1 MSTSPLD
8 WLRSRLSRRRA
19 DDELGEE
26 LQFHLE
32 QEQAKLVGQGLDAAE
47 ARRLASVKFGGQSGV
62 VEACREV
69 RRLAWLEDLA
79 KDTVYA
85 WRSLRRTPLFTF
97 AVVGSLVLGL
107 GVTVTVFTLM
117 RAALWRPLPGVAEPE
132 RLAHLVGMNPA
143 APSRGEFSLSYVLFR
158 ELQETA
164 GTASHI
170 VAKRTSGRHK
180 FGLDPESRERVT
192 GEAVSGN
199 FFSVLGVNPSAGRV
213 LVAAD
218 DDQAGAARVAVI
230 SYRFWSSRFQADPSI
245 VGRTVYYDESP
256 FLIVGVAAS
265 GFDGVDAETRVDLWI
280 PLTADPAVTPAFFS
294 KPSIIWLTLLA
305 RLGPGSS
312 FAAVEARLDRRFRTH
327 LETELLPV
335 VPERFRGPLLGQH
348 LHVRPA
354 AAGLATTGRQYQSQL
369 QVLLGLAICA
379 LLICC
384 ANVTNLVR
392 ARNERRRQEFDLRR
406 TLGASGGRLLRQ
418 LTTEGLLLAGL
429 GAFGGLL
436 LAPWWGQLLLRMLPN
451 RQIAFD
457 LTPDAP
463 VIAVTAF
470 LGVATA
476 LVAIA
481 WPAWRLGRRPRYSD
495 SGSRVSRRL
504 IGGKVIVVS
513 QLATVMVLLVIA
525 GLSLAAFRRLN
536 AITLGFDPTSV
547 LSVELSF
554 PRNAPEGRA
563 SDTFERLRRN
573 LQQAGAIEAVTYAS
587 PSVYDTG
594 GTSLS
599 ILPDG
604 YVAAPG
610 EDTEAGVIV
619 GGPGFFDVL
628 RIPLRQG
635 RVFGASDVS
644 SSTRAVIVNEAFVKR
659 YFPDQVALGRYLRM
673 PGPQPELREIVGVV
687 TDVRHYGV
695 TSSPWSLSADQWPM
709 VYLPGT
715 RPDARLLMR
724 VRDASAAQA
733 LVRSAVS
740 SAGLAQVETIRPLVD
755 AVAALVGREQM
766 LARLSAI
773 VAALALAL
781 AALGLYGIV
790 AYGVMCRR
798 AEFGIRL
805 ALGATPIHIRR
816 LVLAETMNLVGA
828 GIGLGLVLSL
838 PASRA
843 MSAFVV
849 GSPAMDPRIAGVATL
864 CLAAIALIAGWLP
877 AWQAARTDPAVT
889 LRAE

>member
-1 MSTSPLD
+1 MRTSLSN
-8 WLRSRLSRRRA
+8 WLRSLVSRRRA
-19 DDELGEE
+19 DDELQEE

-32 QEQAKLVGQGLDAAE
+32 QEQAKLVRHGLDVAE
-47 ARRLASVKFGGQSGV
+47 AHRQAGLRFGGQSGV

-107 GVTVTVFTLM
+107 GVNVTVFTLM

-132 RLAHLVGMNPA
+132 RLAHLVGKNPA
-143 APSRGEFSLSYVLFR
+143 APSRGEFSLSYVLFQ

-164 GTASHI
+164 GSASQI

-180 FGLDPESRERVT
+180 FGLDLESRERVT

-218 DDQAGAARVAVI
+218 DDRAGAAHVAVI
-230 SYRFWSSRFQADPSI
+230 SHRFWSSRFQADPSI

-280 PLTADPAVTPAFFS
+280 PLTADPAVTPAWFS

-312 FAAVEARLDRRFRTH
+312 FAAVEARLDQRFRTH
-327 LETELLPV
+327 LETELLPG
-335 VPERFRGPLLGQH
+335 VPERFRGPLMGQH

-369 QVLLGLAICA
+369 QVLLGLAVCA

-451 RQIAFD
+451 RQITLD

-481 WPAWRLGRRPRYSD
+481 WPAWRLGRRPRHSD

-554 PRNAPEGRA
+554 PKSTPENRA

-573 LQQAGAIEAVTYAS
+573 LEQAGAIEAVTYAY

-635 RVFGASDVS
+635 RVFGASDIS

-659 YFPDQVALGRYLRM
+659 YFPDRIALGRSVRI
-673 PGPQPELREIVGVV
+673 PGPQPAKREIVGVV
-687 TDVRHYGV
+687 KDVRHYGLR
-695 TSSPWSLSADQWPM
+695 SDPWPM
-709 VYLPGT
+709 AYLPGAS
-715 RPDARLLMR
+715 PDAHLLMR
-724 VRDASAAQA
+724 ARDASAAQA

-740 SAGLAQVETIRPLVD
+740 SEAVAQIETIRPLGD
-755 AVAALVGREQM
+755 AVAALISREQM
-766 LARLSAI
+766 LARLSGI
-773 VAALALAL
+773 VAALALTL

-816 LVLAETMNLVGA
+816 LVLGETMKLVGV

-849 GSPAMDPRIAGVATL
+849 GSPPMDPPIAGVATL

-877 AWQAARTDPAVT
+877 AWRAARTDPAVT

>member
-1 MSTSPLD
+1 MPGLPD
-8 WLRSRLSRRRA
+8 WFRSLVSRRSA
-19 DDELGEE
+19 DDDLGDE

-32 QEQAKLVGQGLDAAE
+32 HEQAKLERQGLDAAE
-47 ARRLASVKFGGQSGV
+47 ARRLASVRFGGRSGV
-62 VEACREV
+62 VEECREG

-79 KDTVYA
+79 KDTAYA
-85 WRSLRRTPLFTF
+85 WRSLRRTPLFTC
-97 AVVGSLVLGL
+97 AVIGSLVLGI
-107 GVTVTVFTLM
+107 GVNVTVITLM
-117 RAALWRPLPGVAEPE
+117 RAALWRSLPGVAQPE
-132 RLAHLVGMNPA
+132 RIAHLVGMNA
-143 APSRGEFSLSYVLFR
+143 AQPSRGEFSLSYVLFQQ
-158 ELQETA
+158 LQETA
-164 GTASHI
+164 GSTAQV
-170 VAKRTSGRHK
+170 VAKRTSARHK

-199 FFSVLGVNPSAGRV
+199 FFTVLGVNASAGRV

-218 DDQAGAARVAVI
+218 DRIGGARVAVV
-230 SYRFWSSRFQADPSI
+230 SHRFWSLRFQADPSLI
-245 VGRTVYYDESP
+245 GRTIYYDESP

-265 GFDGVDAETRVDLWI
+265 GFDGVDAETPVDLWI
-280 PLTADPAVTPAFFS
+280 PLTADPQVTPAWFS
-294 KPSIIWLTLLA
+294 RPGVIWLTLLA
-305 RLGPGSS
+305 RLAPGSS
-312 FAAVEARLDRRFRTH
+312 FAAVEARLDQRFRTH
-327 LETELLPV
+327 LETELLPG

-354 AAGLATTGRQYQSQL
+354 AAGLATTGRRYQSQL
-369 QVLLGLAICA
+369 QVLLGIAVCS

-384 ANVTNLVR
+384 ANVANLVR
-392 ARNERRRQEFDLRR
+392 ARTERRRQEFDLRR
-406 TLGASGGRLLRQ
+406 MLGARGSRLLRQ
-418 LTTEGLLLAGL
+418 VTTEGLLLAAL
-429 GAFGGLL
+429 GASGGLL

-451 RQIAFD
+451 RPITFD

-463 VIAVTAF
+463 TIAVTAF

-481 WPAWRLGRRPRYSD
+481 WPAWRLGSRPRYSD

-513 QLATVMVLLVIA
+513 QLAAVMVLLVIA
-525 GLSLAAFRRLN
+525 GLSIAMFRRLN
-536 AITLGFDPTSV
+536 AISLGFDPTSV

-554 PRNAPEGRA
+554 PKTTPENRA
-563 SDTFERLRRN
+563 SDTFERLRRT
-573 LQQAGAIEAVTYAS
+573 LQQAGAIEAVTYAY

-599 ILPDG
+599 VLPDG
-604 YVAAPG
+604 YVAVPG

-619 GGPGFFDVL
+619 AGPGFFDVL
-628 RIPLRQG
+628 RIPLQQG
-635 RVFGASDVS
+635 RAFGVSDVS
-644 SSTRAVIVNEAFVKR
+644 RSTRAAIVNEAFVKR
-659 YFPDQVALGRYLRM
+659 YFPDRVALGRYLRM

-687 TDVRHYGV
+687 ADVRHYGV
-695 TSSPWSLSADQWPM
+695 TSSPWSLKADQWPM
-709 VYLPGT
+709 VYMPGT

-724 VRDASAAQA
+724 VRDGSAAQA

-740 SAGLAQVETIRPLVD
+740 SEAAARVETIRPLRD
-755 AVAALVGREQM
+755 AVVALIGREQM
-766 LARLSAI
+766 LARLSGI

-781 AALGLYGIV
+781 AALGLYGVV

-816 LVLAETMNLVGA
+816 LVLGETMTLVGV
-828 GIGLGLVLSL
+828 GIGLGLLLSL

-843 MSAFVV
+843 MAAFIAE
-849 GSPAMDPRIAGVATL
+849 SPGVDPRTAGIATL
-864 CLAAIALIAGWLP
+864 CLAAIALIAGWFP
-877 AWQAARTDPAVT
+877 AWRASRTDPAVT

>member
-1 MSTSPLD
+1 MRTSP
-8 WLRSRLSRRRA
+8 WTRLRSLMSRRRA

-32 QEQAKLVGQGLDAAE
+32 QEQAKLERQGLDAAE
-47 ARRLASVKFGGQSGV
+47 ARRLASVRFGGQSGV
-62 VEACREV
+62 VDACREV

-85 WRSLRRTPLFTF
+85 VRSLRRTPLFTF
-97 AVVGSLVLGL
+97 AVVGSLVLGI
-107 GVTVTVFTLM
+107 GVNVTVFTLM

-132 RLAHLVGMNPA
+132 RIAHLVAMNPA
-143 APSRGEFSLSYVLFR
+143 EPSRGGFSFSYVLFQQ
-158 ELQETA
+158 LQETA
-164 GTASHI
+164 GSASQI

-199 FFSVLGVNPSAGRV
+199 FFTVLGVNPSAGRV

-218 DDQAGAARVAVI
+218 DDRADRARVAVI
-230 SYRFWSSRFQADPSI
+230 SHRFWTSRFQADPSL
-245 VGRTVYYDESP
+245 VGRRIYYDESS
-256 FLIVGVAAS
+256 FLIVGVAAP
-265 GFDGVDAETRVDLWI
+265 GFDGVDAETPVDVWI
-280 PLTADPAVTPAFFS
+280 PLTADPGVMPAWFS
-294 KPSIIWLTLLA
+294 KPEIIWLTLLA

-312 FAAVEARLDRRFRTH
+312 FAAVEARLDQRFRTH
-327 LETELLPV
+327 LETEIMPG
-335 VPERFRGPLLGQH
+335 VPERFRGPLGGQH

-354 AAGLATTGRQYQSQL
+354 AAGLATTGRRYESQL
-369 QVLLGLAICA
+369 QVLLGIAACA

-384 ANVTNLVR
+384 ANVANLVR
-392 ARNERRRQEFDLRR
+392 ARNEQRRQEFDLRR
-406 TLGASGGRLLRQ
+406 TLGAGGSRILRQ

-429 GAFGGLL
+429 SAMGALL
-436 LAPWWGQLLLRMLPN
+436 LAPWWGHQLLRMLPN

-457 LTPDAP
+457 LTPDGSA
-463 VIAVTAF
+463 IAVTAF

-476 LVAIA
+476 LIAIT
-481 WPAWRLGRRPRYSD
+481 WPAWRLGTSPRYSD

-525 GLSLAAFRRLN
+525 GLSLATFRRLN
-536 AITLGFDPTSV
+536 AITLGFDATSV
-547 LSVELSF
+547 LSIELSF
-554 PRNAPEGRA
+554 PRSTPEHRA

-573 LQQAGAIEAVTYAS
+573 LQQAGSIEAVTYAY

-599 ILPDG
+599 VFPDG
-604 YVAAPG
+604 YSAAPG

-619 GGPGFFDVL
+619 AGPGFFDVL
-628 RIPLRQG
+628 RIPLQQG
-635 RVFGASDVS
+635 RAFGASDVS

-659 YFPDQVALGRYLRM
+659 YFPDRVALGRYLRM
-673 PGPQPELREIVGVV
+673 PGPPPELREIVGVV
-687 TDVRHYGV
+687 RDVRHYG
-695 TSSPWSLSADQWPM
+695 LRADPWPM
-709 VYLPGT
+709 AYLPGT

-733 LVRSAVS
+733 AVRSAVS
-740 SAGLAQVETIRPLVD
+740 SEAVAQVETIRPLRD
-755 AVAALVGREQM
+755 AVVALIGREQM
-766 LARLSAI
+766 LARLSGI

-790 AYGVMCRR
+790 AYGVTCRR

-805 ALGATPIHIRR
+805 ALGAPPIHIRR
-816 LVLAETMNLVGA
+816 LVLGETMKLVAA
-828 GIGLGLVLSL
+828 GIGVGLFLSL

-843 MSAFVV
+843 MSAFVAE
-849 GSPAMDPRIAGVATL
+849 SPVIDPRIAGVATL

-877 AWQAARTDPAVT
+877 AWRAGRTDPAVT